1 VEEQL
6 GFEFLPPADPTGSAD
21 SAPSP
26 DSVGPADPA
35 PPAGTEPPDPTSRS
49 DVPGTSA
56 PRGHSATILES
67 LEVAARR
74 YPRDRKIIVGRTRGE
89 AHELIRQL
97 ARKRGSWIGFEVSTL
112 RPLAMELAGPAQA
125 EGGIRPLDEFEEQAL
140 LDEAID
146 HVLLP
151 DPPERFARLVD
162 SVGFR
167 EWLRQ
172 SVRTL
177 RLAGV
182 GPDRVRRASVADPD
196 KIGVVGAILEEYETR
211 LLSDRLADQAAVL
224 AQASDV
230 LRGVGAEGRF
240 SPLADRRIY
249 LLPGLSL
256 RGLPGRFVVRL
267 LELGAEIL
275 ETDPVVGLD
284 PPAEVLWKAGQPSS
298 SLSFLHAPAVAPEAP
313 REAID
318 LFAAGS
324 IADELREVLRRV
336 SEAGARWD
344 EVEIIASDPQAYG
357 SALHA
362 LTQQLHVPVTL
373 AVGLPVERTRPGRAF
388 TAYFRW
394 LDGGFE
400 ADVIRRLLEAGDLRP
415 EGRHGRDGV
424 SLARRLRS
432 LRIGWGRSRYLTV
445 IEDQLAAARAAE
457 GRFRDAGEDPGW
469 PVKRR
474 RREMEALYSIL
485 SPIIES
491 APPTP
496 EGSDDEPEAVS
507 PGDVARGLSA
517 FLRFIP
523 TEDPVD
529 VTAKELIDRIL
540 TRIATT
546 LSRPTEYGAAAAI
559 VRSHL
564 RIRVPA
570 PRAEGRAPW
579 SSAGGHL
586 YLTDLEHGGVTGR
599 RLTFVVGL
607 DWDRFPGGRLLDP
620 LLLDADRRALAGRD
634 LPASIDRLA
643 ERQFQ
648 LAALLARLRRSI
660 TLSYSA
666 WSPCEAREIA
676 PAAALLDAFRLSRR
690 RPSATFEELHGE
702 LRPLA
707 GAVPRGHGRLDQQ
720 DVWLGN
726 LEKGGRLLEARPA
739 VRALF
744 PSLDAGIGAREAIRS
759 EEGNAFHGILQPRAA
774 ELDPRLNAG
783 RTLSASALES
793 LGACPRKYLF
803 QRVLRLYPPDDP
815 VRDPDRWLDPMERGS
830 LLHAVFERVLRE
842 RMEGLGPEATPE
854 ARAVEILTEEAEV
867 KLAEVPTPSRAVFRR
882 ELEDLAEDVRSFIT
896 MTRSIRPPL
905 ALELQFGLGGD
916 EPVAMEV
923 PDGTI
928 FLRGAVDRV
937 DDGDSGLTIVDYK
950 TGSLFGFDRRFGT
963 FYGGRRLQH
972 IVYARIVERLLGRRV
987 EAFEYHFPSS
997 RGQNTVRRYE
1007 RSAYA
1012 SGTELIARLLDG
1024 VAAGHFPPTENP
1036 GDCRFC
1042 DYRAICRVAG
1052 DPSGK
1057 DDSPLLEWAE
1067 GRWASGAEYEALRTA
1082 RAWDGSR

>member
-6 GFEFLPPADPTGSAD
+6 GFEFLPPTDPT
-21 SAPSP
+21 
-26 DSVGPADPA
+26 
-35 PPAGTEPPDPTSRS
+35 
-49 DVPGTSA
+49 DVPGPSDA
-56 PRGHSATILES
+56 RGHSATILES
-67 LEVAARR
+67 LEVVARR

-97 ARKRGSWIGFEVSTL
+97 ARRRGSWIGFEVSTV
-112 RPLAMELAGPAQA
+112 RPLAMELAGPTLA
-125 EGGIRPLDEFEEQAL
+125 EGGIQPLDEFEEQAL

-146 HVLLP
+146 RVLVP

-167 EWLRQ
+167 ERLRQ

-182 GPDRVRRASVADPD
+182 GPDKIRHARVADPD
-196 KIGVVGAILEEYETR
+196 KIGVVGAILEEYETCLR
-211 LLSDRLADQAAVL
+211 SDRLADHAEILARAA
-224 AQASDV
+224 DV
-230 LRGVGAEGRF
+230 LDGTQDEGRS
-240 SPLADRRIY
+240 SPLAGRRIY

-256 RGLPGRFVVRL
+256 RGLPGRFVGRL
-267 LELGAEIL
+267 LKLGAEIL
-275 ETDPVVGLD
+275 ETDPVEGLD
-284 PPAEVLWKAGQPSS
+284 PPAEVLWKAGQPTSL
-298 SLSFLHAPAVAPEAP
+298 LSFLHAPAVAPETP

-324 IADELREVLRRV
+324 MADELREVLRRV

-344 EVEIIASDPQAYG
+344 DVEIIASDPQAYG

-362 LTQQLHVPVTL
+362 LTQQLDVPVTL

-394 LDGGFE
+394 LDGGFG
-400 ADVIRRLLEAGDLRP
+400 ADVIRRLLESGDLRP
-415 EGRHGRDGV
+415 QGRHGPHGV

-457 GRFRDAGEDPGW
+457 QKVRDAGEDPGW
-469 PVKRR
+469 RVKRR
-474 RREMEALYSIL
+474 RRELEALYSIL

-491 APPTP
+491 APPTREGP
-496 EGSDDEPEAVS
+496 EDEPEAVS
-507 PGDVARGLSA
+507 AGDVARGLSA
-517 FLRFIP
+517 FLRFVP
-523 TEDPVD
+523 AEDPVD
-529 VTAKELIDRIL
+529 VTAKERIDRIL
-540 TRIATT
+540 LRIATT
-546 LSRPTEYGAAAAI
+546 LSRPTEYGATAAI
-559 VRSHL
+559 VRAHL
-564 RIRVPA
+564 QIRVPA

-599 RLTFVVGL
+599 PLTFVVGL
-607 DWDRFPGGRLLDP
+607 DSDRIPGGRLLDP
-620 LLLDADRRALAGRD
+620 LLLDADRRALAGKD
-634 LPASIDRLA
+634 LSTSTDRLA

-648 LAALLARLRRSI
+648 LAALLARLRGSI

-707 GAVPRGHGRLDQQ
+707 GPVPRRGGRLDQQ

-726 LEKGGRLLEARPA
+726 LEKGGRLLEARSA

-759 EEGNAFHGILQPRAA
+759 EEGNAFHGVIRPRAE

-803 QRVLRLYPPDDP
+803 GRVLWLDPPDDP
-815 VRDPDRWLDPMERGS
+815 VRDPDRWLDARERGS
-830 LLHAVFERVLRE
+830 LLHTVFERVLQE
-842 RMEGLGPEATPE
+842 RMEGDDHEATRE
-854 ARAVEILTEEAEV
+854 ARAIEILAEEAEV
-867 KLAEVPTPSRAVFRR
+867 KLCEMPTPSQAVFRR
-882 ELEDLAEDVRSFIT
+882 ELEDLAEDVRSFCN
-896 MTRSIRPPL
+896 MTRSIPPPL
-905 ALELQFGLGGD
+905 ALELKFGLGGD
-916 EPVAMEV
+916 APLPMEV
-923 PDGTI
+923 PGGTI
-928 FLRGAVDRV
+928 LLRGAADRV
-937 DDGDSGLTIVDYK
+937 DGGDPELTIVDYK
-950 TGSLFGFDRRFGT
+950 TGSPFGFDRGSGT
-963 FYGGRRLQH
+963 FNGGRRLQH
-972 IVYARIVERLLGRRV
+972 IVYTRVVEELLGRRV
-987 EAFEYHFPSS
+987 QAFEYHFPSS

-1007 RSAYA
+1007 SSAYA

-1042 DYRAICRVAG
+1042 DYRAICRVAAG
-1052 DPSGK
+1052 PSGK
-1057 DDSPLLEWAE
+1057 DNSPLLEWAE
-1067 GRWASGAEYEALRTA
+1067 SRWVSGGEYEALRTA

>member
-1 VEEQL
+1 MEEQL
-6 GFEFLPPADPTGSAD
+6 GFEFLPPTDPT
-21 SAPSP
+21 
-26 DSVGPADPA
+26 
-35 PPAGTEPPDPTSRS
+35 
-49 DVPGTSA
+49 DVPGTSDA
-56 PRGHSATILES
+56 RGHSATILES
-67 LEVAARR
+67 LEVVARR

-97 ARKRGSWIGFEVSTL
+97 ARRRGSWIGFEVSTV
-112 RPLAMELAGPAQA
+112 RPLAMELAGPTLA
-125 EGGIRPLDEFEEQAL
+125 EGGIQPLDEFEEQAL

-146 HVLLP
+146 RVLVP

-167 EWLRQ
+167 ERLRQ

-182 GPDRVRRASVADPD
+182 GPDKIRHARVADPD
-196 KIGVVGAILEEYETR
+196 KIGVVGAILEEYETCLR
-211 LLSDRLADQAAVL
+211 SDRLADHAEILARAA
-224 AQASDV
+224 DV
-230 LRGVGAEGRF
+230 LDGTQDEGRS
-240 SPLADRRIY
+240 SPLAGRRIY

-256 RGLPGRFVVRL
+256 RGLPGRFVGRL
-267 LELGAEIL
+267 LKLGAEIL
-275 ETDPVVGLD
+275 ETDPVEGLD
-284 PPAEVLWKAGQPSS
+284 PPAEVLWKAGQPTSL
-298 SLSFLHAPAVAPEAP
+298 LSFLHAPAVAPETP

-324 IADELREVLRRV
+324 MADELREVLRRV

-344 EVEIIASDPQAYG
+344 DVEIIASDPQAYG

-362 LTQQLHVPVTL
+362 LTQQLDVPVTL

-394 LDGGFE
+394 LDGGFG
-400 ADVIRRLLEAGDLRP
+400 ADVIRRLLESGDLRP
-415 EGRHGRDGV
+415 QGRHGPHGV

-457 GRFRDAGEDPGW
+457 QKVRDAGEDPGW
-469 PVKRR
+469 RVKRR
-474 RREMEALYSIL
+474 RRELEALYSIL

-491 APPTP
+491 APPTREGP
-496 EGSDDEPEAVS
+496 EDEPEAVS
-507 PGDVARGLSA
+507 AGDVARGLSA
-517 FLRFIP
+517 FLRFVP
-523 TEDPVD
+523 AEDPVD
-529 VTAKELIDRIL
+529 VTAKERIDRIL
-540 TRIATT
+540 LRIATT

-559 VRSHL
+559 VRAHL
-564 RIRVPA
+564 QIRVPA

-599 RLTFVVGL
+599 PLTFVVGL
-607 DWDRFPGGRLLDP
+607 DSDRIPGGRLLDP
-620 LLLDADRRALAGRD
+620 LLLDADRRALAGKD
-634 LPASIDRLA
+634 LSTSTDRLA

-648 LAALLARLRRSI
+648 LAALLARLRGSI

-707 GAVPRGHGRLDQQ
+707 GPVPRRGGRLDQQ

-726 LEKGGRLLEARPA
+726 LEKGGRLLEARSA

-759 EEGNAFHGILQPRAA
+759 EEGNAFHGVIRPRAE

-803 QRVLRLYPPDDP
+803 GRVLWLDPPDDP
-815 VRDPDRWLDPMERGS
+815 VRDPDRWLDARERGS
-830 LLHAVFERVLRE
+830 LLHTVFERVLQE
-842 RMEGLGPEATPE
+842 RMEGDDHEATRE
-854 ARAVEILTEEAEV
+854 ARAIEILAEEAEV
-867 KLAEVPTPSRAVFRR
+867 KLCEMPTPSQAVFRR
-882 ELEDLAEDVRSFIT
+882 ELEDLAEDVRSFCN
-896 MTRSIRPPL
+896 MTRSIPPPL
-905 ALELQFGLGGD
+905 ALELKFGLGGD
-916 EPVAMEV
+916 APLPMEV
-923 PDGTI
+923 PGGTI
-928 FLRGAVDRV
+928 LLRGAADRV
-937 DDGDSGLTIVDYK
+937 DGGDPELTIVDYK
-950 TGSLFGFDRRFGT
+950 TGSPFGFDRGSGT
-963 FYGGRRLQH
+963 FNGGRRLQH
-972 IVYARIVERLLGRRV
+972 IVYTRVVEELLGRRV
-987 EAFEYHFPSS
+987 QAFEYHFPSS

-1007 RSAYA
+1007 SSAYA

-1042 DYRAICRVAG
+1042 DYRAICRVAAG
-1052 DPSGK
+1052 PSGK

-1067 GRWASGAEYEALRTA
+1067 SRWVSGGEYEALRTA